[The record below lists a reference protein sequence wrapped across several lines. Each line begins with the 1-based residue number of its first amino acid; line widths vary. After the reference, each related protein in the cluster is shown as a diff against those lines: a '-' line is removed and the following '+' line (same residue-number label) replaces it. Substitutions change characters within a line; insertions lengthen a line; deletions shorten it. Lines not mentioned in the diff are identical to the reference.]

1 MRCTAYPHMAYY
13 NQQINFAEVFAQID
27 KDFPV
32 KHKPNPEPRSAV
44 FCERHI
50 EFRGETADW
59 LREMP
64 ALVEDQQIVAFVR
77 VGKTLTH
84 QGARIHRY
92 TPKPIPH
99 SVNTHKYL
107 QTYVDRYGLCLEALN
122 AGAEV
127 VRKYHPSENLR
138 VGKAFI

>member
-1 MRCTAYPHMAYY
+1 MTYY
-13 NQQINFAEVFAQID
+13 QQTID
-27 KDFPV
+27 WEALKASIDDMFPV
-32 KHKPNPEPRSAV
+32 KPESTPEPHAAV
-44 FCERHI
+44 FCELHI

-64 ALVEDQQIVAFVR
+64 APVADQRIVAFQR

-122 AGAEV
+122 ASGEV

>member
-1 MRCTAYPHMAYY
+1 MYH
-13 NQQINFAEVFAQID
+13 QQTID
-27 KDFPV
+27 WEALKVSIDGMFPA
-32 KHKPNPEPRSAV
+32 KPEPVTTPEPSAAV
-44 FCERHI
+44 FCEKWR

-64 ALVEDQQIVAFVR
+64 APVADQRVVAFQR

-122 AGAEV
+122 AAGEV
-127 VRKYHPSENLR
+127 VRKYHPSDNLR

>member
-1 MRCTAYPHMAYY
+1 MAYY
-13 NQQINFAEVFAQID
+13 NQQTQID
-27 KDFPV
+27 WDASQGLTASIQMFPV
-32 KHKPNPEPRSAV
+32 KPKPVTTPEPSAAV

-64 ALVEDQQIVAFVR
+64 APVADQQIVAFVR

-107 QTYVDRYGLCLEALN
+107 QAYVDRYGLCLEALN
-122 AGAEV
+122 ACNEV

>member
-1 MRCTAYPHMAYY
+1 MTASAYHMAYY
-13 NQQINFAEVFAQID
+13 NRQIDFAEIIAQID
-27 KDFPV
+27 RDFPV
-32 KHKPNPEPRSAV
+32 KPEPTPEPSAAV
-44 FCERHI
+44 FCERHT

-64 ALVEDQQIVAFVR
+64 APVSDQRVVRFQR

-84 QGARIHRY
+84 QGRRIHRY

-99 SVNTHKYL
+99 SVNAHKYL

-122 AGAEV
+122 ASGEV
-127 VRKYHPSENLR
+127 VRKYHPSEKLR